1 MCLAQGPQHS
11 DAGEA
16 LTRCPLVSSQA
27 LYHWATALPLWT
39 IWKAVYKNI
48 CFGCVKET
56 SHWDV
61 SFMHPKGN
69 FDMEKMLII
78 IFGGYIFLCLPPY
91 YSYFQYF
98 EIKPLVPRTLNFRNL
113 TVVKY
118 NQPVSDGVF
127 VSSLA
132 VELPTTAGYTMRC
145 GASSA
150 TLHSR
155 SDILCLT

>member
-1 MCLAQGPQHS
+1 M
-11 DAGEA
+11 
-16 LTRCPLVSSQA
+16 
-27 LYHWATALPLWT
+27 
-39 IWKAVYKNI
+39 
-48 CFGCVKET
+48 
-56 SHWDV
+56 
-61 SFMHPKGN
+61 
-69 FDMEKMLII
+69 FDMGKMLII
-78 IFGGYIFLCLPPY
+78 IFGGYLFLCLPLY
-91 YSYFQYF
+91 HSNFRYF
-98 EIKPLVPRTLNFRNL
+98 EIKPPVQRTSNLQDL

-132 VELPTTAGYTMRC
+132 VELPTTAGYTIRC

>member
-1 MCLAQGPQHS
+1 M
-11 DAGEA
+11 
-16 LTRCPLVSSQA
+16 
-27 LYHWATALPLWT
+27 
-39 IWKAVYKNI
+39 
-48 CFGCVKET
+48 
-56 SHWDV
+56 
-61 SFMHPKGN
+61 
-69 FDMEKMLII
+69 FDMGKMLII
-78 IFGGYIFLCLPPY
+78 IFGGYISFCLLSY
-91 YSYFQYF
+91 YSNFRYF
-98 EIKPLVPRTLNFRNL
+98 EVKHLVPRTLNLQDL